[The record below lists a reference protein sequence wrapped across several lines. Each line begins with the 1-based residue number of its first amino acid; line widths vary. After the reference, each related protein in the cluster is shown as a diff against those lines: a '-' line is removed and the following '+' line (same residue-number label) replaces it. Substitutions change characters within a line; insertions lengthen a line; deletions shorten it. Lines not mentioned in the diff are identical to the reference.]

1 MICRLL
7 SMLPALPQRLCK
19 KAVSLLI
26 AEDCLARSTDPDPIF
41 YSRHKQELPL
51 HEIDHL
57 HRPMLSGAL
66 SGALCAS
73 GWSDLYLPLLVSI
86 VQGLIYSIG
95 GVSQYM
101 SLLHMCLLVTVVEVL
116 SAKV

>member
-1 MICRLL
+1 M
-7 SMLPALPQRLCK
+7 
-19 KAVSLLI
+19 
-26 AEDCLARSTDPDPIF
+26 ARSTDPDPIF

-86 VQGLIYSIG
+86 VQRLIYSIG
-95 GVSQYM
+95 GSHNTCHYCTCACFVIA
-101 SLLHMCLLVTVVEVL
+101 VEVL